1 MITLQFTFWLMVIL
15 FAIIGAMRGWA
26 KELLVTF
33 SVVVGL
39 FIIAILQRFAPST
52 LRSFLLSGSPT
63 TFWIYSLIITFLAF
77 FGYQTPNLARI
88 AQGRMVR
95 EKFSDAL
102 LGFFLGALNGWLVIG
117 SVWYF
122 MALAKYPFAPN
133 ITPPPADLVI
143 LNYLP
148 PEILI
153 ANNSATIYFA
163 VAVSFLF
170 VLVVFI

>member
-1 MITLQFTFWLMVIL
+1 LITLQYAFWILVFL
-15 FAIIGAMRGWA
+15 FAVIGAMRGWA

-33 SVVVGL
+33 AVIVGL
-39 FIIAILQRFAPST
+39 FLIAIMQRFAPEA
-52 LRSFLLSGSPT
+52 LRAFLLGSGT
-63 TFWIYSLIITFLAF
+63 VQFWIQTLIIVFLAM

-88 AQGRMVR
+88 PQGRFVR

-102 LGFFLGALNGWLVIG
+102 LGFFIGALNGYLILG
-117 SVWYF
+117 SIWYF
-122 MALAKYPFAPN
+122 MDQANYPFAPN
-133 ITPPPADLVI
+133 ITSPPTNLAI

-153 ANNSATIYFA
+153 ANNSPVIYFA
-163 VAVSFLF
+163 VALSFIF